1 MVELGNSPCE
11 KGGKIQVT
19 VPRSV
24 FLFLFPLLLLYLFL
38 AIDICFLVLFFFFP
52 SFFEYENLM
61 GRLMRLAES
70 VKSK

>member
-1 MVELGNSPCE
+1 MRKVEKFKSLCQGQFSFF
-11 KGGKIQVT
+11 ISFIIV
-19 VPRSV
+19 V
-24 FLFLFPLLLLYLFL
+24 FILSYRHMLSW
-38 AIDICFLVLFFFFP
+38 FFFFFF